1 MLNLR
6 FHATAKQYDVIGVSE
21 RAKNES
27 SAPTDAW
34 SSGRMTVL
42 GDDASFRLWAQ

>member
-21 RAKNES
+21 RAKEC
-27 SAPTDAW
+27 P
-34 SSGRMTVL
+34 RMTL
-42 GDDASFRLWAQ
+42 GYQ